1 MVASGGLVI
10 GVRVVGTRTIIME
23 TACVYPPWAS
33 KDEEFKGADHGQ
45 RFYVPPP
52 GTDRNPLVFRHA
64 RFVDVEATLGDDVR
78 CVFEDCEFERAPI
91 HGDYSRLR
99 KGCRTVDKALPHTDD
114 IMDEPGTAANPIIF
128 HKRTFAH
135 LRIDMGEVHALFNGC
150 LFYECDLRGFA
161 NCVISNPVFEWNPH
175 AYLAHRLVFYC
186 AAGVGKHVF
195 GEIATLPDPDYIY
208 KQSYEDVTAAVM
220 AGTVWGR
227 VRDGVVRVRSGM
239 VRAKQRVASL
249 RVSVAT
255 TTTAS
260 AV

>member
-1 MVASGGLVI
+1 MWDILRLCALRLVPPGEEGHI
-10 GVRVVGTRTIIME
+10 GRPLRPCPCDRVV
-23 TACVYPPWAS
+23 
-33 KDEEFKGADHGQ
+33 DQ
-45 RFYVPPP
+45 
-52 GTDRNPLVFRHA
+52 LV
-64 RFVDVEATLGDDVR
+64 VQ
-78 CVFEDCEFERAPI
+78 
-91 HGDYSRLR
+91 
-99 KGCRTVDKALPHTDD
+99 LPSL
-114 IMDEPGTAANPIIF
+114 
-128 HKRTFAH
+128 RTFAH